1 MTRALAA
8 LTATALLLAGSAA
21 LTGCDRTSSSKAPTA
36 TSSCAG
42 FEHLPG
48 ASC

>member
-1 MTRALAA
+1 VTRALAA

-21 LTGCDRTSSSKAPTA
+21 LTGCDRTSSKAPA
-36 TSSCAG
+36 PTSSCAG